1 MKVLKAHF
9 PDNAEVLLLQFMQS
23 AHNVRYFRRAQA
35 LLEVVRSTP
44 VSHVAELFSFSD
56 SNIRIWIRRFE
67 KHGIDGLLDKPRSG
81 RPKKVTPEIEDLISS
96 LAESPPLSY
105 GCRYSQWTASELAR
119 VVKEKTTVSL
129 SQDPV
134 RKILKKKA
142 SLTTDPRLKCR
153 PMKKKSKK
161 RKGRWKN

>member
-1 MKVLKAHF
+1 MKVLKAQF
-9 PDNAEVLLLQFMQS
+9 PDNAESLLLEFMQS
-23 AHNVRYFRRAQA
+23 AKNVRYFRRAQA
-35 LLEVVRSTP
+35 LLEVVRFTP

-67 KHGIDGLLDKPRSG
+67 KHGIDGLLDKPRKG
-81 RPKKVTPEIEDLISS
+81 RPKKVTPQIEHLVSS
-96 LAESPPLSY
+96 LVENPPLSH

-119 VVKEKTTVSL
+119 VVLEKTQVSL
-129 SQDPV
+129 SEDPI

-142 SLTTDPRLKCR
+142 SLTTDLPLKCH

-161 RKGRWKN
+161 RN